1 MYRESL
7 RDIEDALEDL
17 DEEVDL
23 FREKFATDART
34 GQFSAIKDVPVKLMK
49 PVTAQLGVLMGKVNS
64 VESVVKS
71 YRNGLIEKANQT
83 LRPEV
88 TPLLI
93 ALGNPALSTIKDEEV
108 ANLSLPELA
117 IELECRQRAWHKL
130 AEQAL
135 QGTSITVERWVEI
148 SSLMLSNSEPNLS
161 SQEQSELVDKGI
173 IKLQITFGRA

>member
-1 MYRESL
+1 MYQESL

-49 PVTAQLGVLMGKVNS
+49 PITAQLGVLMGKVNS
-64 VESVVKS
+64 VESAIKG
-71 YRNGLIEKANQT
+71 YRNGLIEKANRT

-93 ALGNPALSTIKDEEV
+93 ALGNPALATIKDEEV

-117 IELECRQRAWHKL
+117 IELECRHRAWREL

-135 QGTSITVERWVEI
+135 QGTSISVERWVEI
-148 SSLMLSNSEPNLS
+148 SSLMLSNSEPNLT

-173 IKLQITFGRA
+173 IKLQITFGGA